1 MAVTHRAR
9 HTITID
15 APARTVYAI
24 IADAADWPRVFPPS
38 VHVEQTPLGEGE
50 EILRIWATANDEV
63 KSWQSRRRLDPQA
76 LTIGFRQERS
86 TAPATSM
93 GGQWQV
99 RPLSEARCEVVLLH
113 DFTALDDAPR
123 NVEWI
128 NRALD
133 RNSEAELG
141 RMKSTAE
148 SAGQLGELLC
158 TFEDR
163 VRIEA
168 PGAEVHAFLWRGE
181 QWQERLPHVA
191 RVKLTEPEGD
201 IQVLEMDTIAKDGSR
216 HTTESVRVSLGSS
229 RIVYKQLRVPPLLT
243 AHVGAWLLE
252 ESQGV
257 TTAVARHTVV
267 INPSSVTLLG
277 PDTTVAGARAF
288 IRDALGTNSLATLR
302 HAKEFTERSPAR

>member
-24 IADAADWPRVFPPS
+24 IADAAEWPRVFPPS
-38 VHVEQTPLGEGE
+38 VHVEQTPLGGGE
-50 EILRIWATANDEV
+50 EVLRIWATANGEV
-63 KSWQSRRRLDPQA
+63 KSWQSRRRLDPRA
-76 LTIGFRQERS
+76 LTVGFRQERS

-93 GGQWQV
+93 GGQWQI
-99 RPLSEARCEVVLLH
+99 RPLSGARCEVVLLH
-113 DFTALDDAPR
+113 DFTALDDAPH

-128 NRALD
+128 HRALD
-133 RNSEAELG
+133 DNSEAELG
-141 RMKSTAE
+141 RMKATAE

-168 PGAEVHAFLWRGE
+168 PSAEVHAFLWRGE

-191 RVKLTEPEGD
+191 RVKLTEPQGD
-201 IQVLEMDTIAKDGSR
+201 IQVLEMDTIARDGSR

-288 IRDALGTNSLATLR
+288 IRDALGTNSLATLHR
-302 HAKEFTERSPAR
+302 AKEFTEPSPAR

>member
-1 MAVTHRAR
+1 MTVTHHAR
-9 HTITID
+9 HTITVD
-15 APARTVYAI
+15 APARTVYRI

-38 VHVEQTPLGEGE
+38 VHVEQTPLGGGE

-63 KSWQSRRRLDPQA
+63 KSWQSRRRLDPEG
-76 LTIGFRQERS
+76 LTVGFRQERT

-93 GGQWQV
+93 GGEWQI
-99 RPLSEARCEVVLLH
+99 RPLTGERCEVVLLH
-113 DFTALDDAPR
+113 DFTAQDDAPA

-133 RNSEAELG
+133 HNSEAELS
-141 RMKSTAE
+141 RMKATAE

-163 VRIEA
+163 VDIEA
-168 PGAEVHAFLWRGE
+168 PAAAVHAFLWRAE
-181 QWQERLPHVA
+181 QWQDLLPHVA
-191 RVKLTEPEGD
+191 RVKLTEPD
-201 IQVLEMDTIAKDGSR
+201 TDVQILEMDTLARDGSR
-216 HTTESVRVSLGSS
+216 HTTASVRVSLGPS

-252 ESQGV
+252 ESEGV

-267 INPSSVTLLG
+267 INPSSLTLLG
-277 PDTTVAGARAF
+277 PGTTVAGARAF
-288 IRDALGTNSLATLR
+288 VRDALGTNSLATLR

>member
-1 MAVTHRAR
+1 MAVTHHAR
-9 HTITID
+9 HTVTIG
-15 APARTVYAI
+15 AAARTVYDI

-38 VHVEQTPLGEGE
+38 VHVEQTPLGDGE
-50 EILRIWATANDEV
+50 EVLRIWATANGEV

-76 LTIGFRQERS
+76 LTVSFRQERT

-93 GGQWQV
+93 GGEWQI
-99 RPLSEARCEVVLLH
+99 RPLSEDRCEVVLLH
-113 DFTALDDAPR
+113 DFTAEDDAPG

-133 RNSEAELG
+133 HNSEAELD
-141 RMKSTAE
+141 RMKATAE

-158 TFEDR
+158 TFEDQ

-168 PGAEVHAFLWRGE
+168 PSADVHAFLWRGE
-181 QWQERLPHVA
+181 QWQDRLPHVA
-191 RVKLTEPEGD
+191 RVKLREPETD
-201 IQVLEMDTIAKDGSR
+201 IQVLEMDTIARDGSR
-216 HTTESVRVSLGSS
+216 HTTESVRVSLGSE

-243 AHVGAWLLE
+243 AHVGAWLLD
-252 ESQGV
+252 ESDGV

-267 INPSSVTLLG
+267 INPSSVSLLG
-277 PDTTVAGARAF
+277 PDTTVADARSF